1 MSTQLETN
9 LAEIKR
15 QKDTYLL
22 PQNLRQGVRLL
33 GVDGTL
39 VELDTSD
46 ADATVSDIMSGKTA
60 YVDGVKITGNY
71 VPLDTSDAN
80 ATTNDILQ
88 NKTAYVNGV
97 KITGN
102 YIPLDTSD
110 ANATAADIVSGKTAY
125 VNGVK
130 LTGIA
135 ALEDGCQ
142 VINDIEDLPATA
154 NEGDLRIHV
163 NETLTEFYGIYKY
176 HSNEWVKCVFTN
188 TIAGDDYNLAEDK
201 TELILGASNSYN
213 ITFTQGVTN
222 VSITKSGTSYNYTT
236 NSSTSYTAVL
246 PNGTYTISYT
256 IDGTNHDVTE
266 ILDGTNLNITIDA
279 VPTTVTIPANTMFY
293 VDCASLGTQI
303 AAAATETQLN
313 ETILTDTSD
322 IASIRVGNNIT
333 ISFTNENNGYTLV
346 ANTINEL
353 VINSDEVHTLNDA
366 CGSLQVDDYI
376 IYAGSNMDS
385 YTVTDSRTV
394 TVTRADQSTF
404 TITIPN
410 NIIGVV
416 QDGYTGDFSNVKL
429 SLGNIARVL
438 DDNLTASD
446 KAGVIECGAGASEE
460 AFAIGDFPVVGPRD
474 WFYKISVK
482 VENADDENPGQDMYV
497 YVNTV
502 DIDGSSNSLGELD
515 CTGINANV
523 TNGQMTISELIR
535 IFGLMEDVTLYG
547 SSGNMVLHTG
557 LISGGSFEV
566 TDTSNSLLVPASN

>member
-22 PQNLRQGVRLL
+22 PQNLKQGVTVL
-33 GVDGTL
+33 GVVGNLAPDKPDQT
-39 VELDTSD
+39 
-46 ADATVSDIMSGKTA
+46 KTA
-60 YVDGVKITGNY
+60 TPTTSQQVIEPDTGYELASVTINP
-71 VPLDTSDAN
+71 VTAAIDAN
-80 ATTNDILQ
+80 IVAGNIAPGITIL
-88 NKTAYVNGV
+88 GV
-97 KITGN
+97 SGT
-102 YIPLDTSD
+102 YTSD
-110 ANATAADIVSGKTAY
+110 ANATASDILVGKTAY
-125 VNGVK
+125 INGVK
-130 LTGIA
+130 VTGIA
-135 ALEDGCQ
+135 VAEDGVQ
-142 VINDIEDLPATA
+142 LINDISELPATA
-154 NEGDLRIHV
+154 NEGDIRVHV
-163 NETLTEFYGIYKY
+163 NAVMTEFYGIYKY
-176 HSNEWVKCVFTN
+176 HNNEWVECVFTN
-188 TIAGDDYNLAEDK
+188 TIAGDNYNLAEDK

-256 IDGTNHDVTE
+256 INGTNSDVTK

-333 ISFTNENNGYTLV
+333 ISFTNENNGYELA

-353 VINSDEVHTLNDA
+353 VASSDEVYTLNDA

-376 IYAGSNMDS
+376 IYAGSGADS

-410 NIIGVV
+410 NIIGIAAN
-416 QDGYTGDFSNVKL
+416 GYIGNFSDVEL
-429 SLGNIARVL
+429 SLYNIGTILNNTLSA
-438 DDNLTASD
+438 TD
-446 KAGVIECGAGASEE
+446 KASTIECGSGVSQE
-460 AFAIGDFPVVGPRD
+460 AFTIGEFPEVGPRD
-474 WFYKISVK
+474 GFYKISVK
-482 VENADDENPGQDMYV
+482 VENADDENPGKDMYI
-497 YVNTV
+497 YVNAV
-502 DIDGSSNSLGELD
+502 DTNNYEELLGTLDATDINADVTDGS
-515 CTGINANV
+515 
-523 TNGQMTISELIR
+523 MTIGELIR
-535 IFGLMEDVTLYG
+535 IFRLLGNVSGLYG
-547 SSGNMVLHTG
+547 SPDSKVLHTNI
-557 LISGGSFEV
+557 ISNSSFEV
-566 TDTSNSLLVPASN
+566 TDTSNSLLVPTSN